1 MYFPFYT
8 STPKP
13 RVKQAINLPYPIQ
26 STSLRPEAYLPDEGL
41 VDAVNVA
48 LLLGQPL
55 LVTGEPGTGK
65 TQLAY
70 SLAYQLSLDEP
81 LKFETKS
88 TSTAQD
94 LFYIYDALGRFQSA
108 QATQWGEKVQINSI
122 NYITYNALGLAIIL
136 TNPPEKIKGFL
147 PPDFIHPGVRR
158 SIVLVDEIDKAPR
171 DFPNDVLSEV
181 EQLYFRI
188 PELGNIKISAD
199 PNLRPI
205 LIFTSNSEKHLPDA
219 FLRRCVYYHIPFPE
233 KARLTALVEAHLGTF
248 TQHSSVFLADAL
260 EFFFKLRAS
269 GLRKK
274 PATAELL
281 NWLFVLREMF
291 KESTNPLTV
300 PPDKVIR
307 TLSSLVKTEEDQAIA
322 RQILQTDWQAK

>member
-1 MYFPFYT
+1 MHFPWYT
-8 STPKP
+8 TTPKP
-13 RVKQAINLPYPIQ
+13 QTKAIDLPYPLQ
-26 STSLRPEAYLPDEGL
+26 SASLRPEAYLPDEGL

-55 LVTGEPGTGK
+55 LLTGEPGTGK

-70 SLAYQLSLDEP
+70 SLAYQLGLEAP

-94 LFYIYDALGRFQSA
+94 LFYIYDALGRFQA
-108 QATQWGEKVQINSI
+108 AQWGEQAQTKSI
-122 NYITYNALGLAIIL
+122 HYITYNALGLAIIL
-136 TNPPEKIKGFL
+136 THPQDKLKAVL
-147 PPDFIHPGVRR
+147 PPDFIHPGVQR

-188 PELGNIKISAD
+188 PELGNIKIQAD
-199 PNLRPI
+199 PTLRPI
-205 LIFTSNSEKHLPDA
+205 LVLTSNSEKHLPDA

-233 KARLTALVEAHLGTF
+233 KERLTALVEAHLGTF
-248 TQHSSVFLADAL
+248 TQYSNTFLADAL

-281 NWLFVLREMF
+281 NWLLILRELF
-291 KESTNPLTV
+291 KETQNPILTH
-300 PPDKVIR
+300 PDKVMR
-307 TLSSLVKTEEDQAIA
+307 TLSSLVKTEEDQAVA
-322 RQILQTDWQAK
+322 RQILQTYQQ